1 MMVELSATN
10 VLSAKDLKRIS
21 DEKETAKLQ
30 EILTHRRKEEEEE
43 HRARQDFM
51 ERDLKPEGLQRF
63 NAWVR
68 RAAEQGRSEIEILRF
83 PSQYCSDHGR
93 AINNFEAGWPDTLN
107 GFARKVYDAYAA
119 HLQTQG
125 FTIRAQ
131 ILNYPDGGLGDVGL
145 YIGW

>member
-1 MMVELSATN
+1 MTT

-21 DEKETAKLQ
+21 DEKETEKLQ
-30 EILTHRRKEEEEE
+30 EILARRTKEEEEE

-51 ERDLKPEGLQRF
+51 EREVKPEGLERF
-63 NAWVR
+63 NSWVR

-83 PSQYCSDHGR
+83 PSQYCTDHGR
-93 AINNFEAGWPDTLN
+93 AINNFEEGWPDTLS
-107 GFARKVYDAYAA
+107 GFARKVYDAYVQ
-119 HLQTQG
+119 HLKGQG
-125 FTIRAQ
+125 YTIRAQ